1 MASHESETM
10 RAVGFHE
17 HGSIEQLELL
27 NVPIP
32 DISATEVLLDVRAAA
47 LNHQDLFA
55 VRELDHYITE
65 YPFWGGGDMAGEI
78 AAVGDDVTDWSVG
91 DRVVVNPAIS
101 CGECQFCLAGEHSMC
116 EEYKVFG
123 EHRKGG
129 FAEYAARNYG
139 VEVVGMTI
147 SEEQVGHAREHCA
160 DLPVEIR
167 FQDYR
172 DVEET
177 FDRVVSIGMFEHVGH
192 KNHRTYMETVRR
204 CLGAEDGLS
213 MLHAIGNAESSS
225 VTGS

>member
-1 MASHESETM
+1 MLDPRVIYSCSYWR
-10 RAVGFHE
+10 RADTLAE
-17 HGSIEQLELL
+17 AQEAKLDLICRKLKLE
-27 NVPIP
+27 PGMQ
-32 DISATEVLLDVRAAA
+32 VLD
-47 LNHQDLFA
+47 
-55 VRELDHYITE
+55 T
-65 YPFWGGGDMAGEI
+65 G
-78 AAVGDDVTDWSVG
+78 
-91 DRVVVNPAIS
+91 
-101 CGECQFCLAGEHSMC
+101 CGW
-116 EEYKVFG
+116 
-123 EHRKGG
+123 GG